1 MKKTEGLSLNG
12 VAAVLELSHEND
24 EQLRDLALMQFICF
38 TGIRLADIDF
48 SKTNEF
54 KIVSADKTSP
64 RRVVAVLAKT
74 KNDMTGEGPIAGRT
88 FVLPCICLSSLKGA
102 DKIAFAKLLKK
113 DPCHQC
119 STKCP
124 FDAVV
129 KYLHKCPTYE
139 SAAAA
144 ATKDTYSKFHAGII
158 FKRRRTQGVN
168 SQQIGVKPSKKEYRE
183 CKCLI
188 DL

>member
-38 TGIRLADIDF
+38 ITRIRLADLDF
-48 SKTNEF
+48 SKSNEF

-64 RRVVAVLAKT
+64 RRVLQKQKT
-74 KNDMTGEGPIAGRT
+74 TWLVKVGPIAGRT

-144 ATKDTYSKFHAGII
+144 ATKDTLSFMRALSSRGGKH
-158 FKRRRTQGVN
+158 

>member
-1 MKKTEGLSLNG
+1 VKKTEGLSLNG

-54 KIVSADKTSP
+54 KIVSADKSSP

-144 ATKDTYSKFHAGII
+144 ATKDTLSFMRALSSRGGEH
-158 FKRRRTQGVN
+158 RVLTVN
-168 SQQIGVKPSKKEYRE
+168 KLGLNQAKKSIENVSA
-183 CKCLI
+183 
-188 DL
+188 